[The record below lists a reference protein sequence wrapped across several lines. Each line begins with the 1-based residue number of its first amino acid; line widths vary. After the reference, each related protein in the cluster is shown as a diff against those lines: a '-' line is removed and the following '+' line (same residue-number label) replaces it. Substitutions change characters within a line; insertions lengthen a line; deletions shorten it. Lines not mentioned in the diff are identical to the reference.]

1 MNNRERSEKQKHKLV
16 KIDRQERRRGKNFMK
31 RVKARWDAVYPTT
44 RRTAQNLI
52 HNARRFKKEG

>member
-31 RVKARWDAVYPTT
+31 RVKARWDAEYPTR